1 MWGKHEINNKLKGMQ
16 MQLQIILC
24 HSPASIFCCF
34 RSNLIIHCCKKILQI
49 EKLKFC
55 WKIMLFRTIFSLENC
70 KKIERSFEKEKKM
83 AELLAG
89 TWLNYL
95 VGKGR
100 RIIMNEDFCLPFYF
114 LFRLWVQMMQLY
126 KVIHPWLNHNYFI

>member
-1 MWGKHEINNKLKGMQ
+1 MLFLEQ
-16 MQLQIILC
+16 F
-24 HSPASIFCCF
+24 S
-34 RSNLIIHCCKKILQI
+34 R
-49 EKLKFC
+49 
-55 WKIMLFRTIFSLENC
+55 WKIVKRLSGVL
-70 KKIERSFEKEKKM
+70 KKKKM

-100 RIIMNEDFCLPFYF
+100 RIIINEDFCLPFYF

-126 KVIHPWLNHNYFI
+126 KVIHP